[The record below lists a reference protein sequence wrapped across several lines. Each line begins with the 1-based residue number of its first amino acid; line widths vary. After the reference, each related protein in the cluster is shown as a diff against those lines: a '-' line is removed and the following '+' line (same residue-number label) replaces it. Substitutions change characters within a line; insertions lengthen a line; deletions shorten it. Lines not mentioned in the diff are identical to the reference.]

1 MGQPDD
7 ELARDAVSIYA
18 YRLHALTASAK
29 LVWRPDV
36 RSLRPIQKRVLGEG
50 QGLTRMKIA
59 IVFRIGCLA
68 VQFVK

>member
-36 RSLRPIQKRVLGEG
+36 RSLRPIQKRVLGGEE
-50 QGLTRMKIA
+50 TRLLLR
-59 IVFRIGCLA
+59 IVERDTLLKVLA
-68 VQFVK
+68 G